1 MTDFVYSMPI
11 WLTTIVV
18 LAFALAVGLG
28 TSIGVQKLFRI
39 RSTKEEKEVAINLM
53 QVVAA
58 YVGIMIA
65 FAGVQVWQEFSDA
78 KAAVAH
84 EAATASQ
91 LYQDLTIFGPE
102 TRAARGALRAYVVS
116 ITKDEW
122 PRLSKGE
129 GSQVTE
135 AALQRVFAEVGKL
148 SPADNR
154 ASAIY
159 EEMLGKMNDLVD
171 YRHDRIVESQAGIPL
186 LLWTIG
192 LGGALLT
199 VAYAS
204 AFTPTRF
211 NISMIAGISFALGL
225 VFLFILTV
233 DHPFKG
239 EFSVSNRH
247 LVELTGVFDRLD
259 RLGASSEGK
268 VIELR

>member
-1 MTDFVYSMPI
+1 MTDFIYSVPI
-11 WLTTIVV
+11 WLTTIIV
-18 LAFALAVGLG
+18 LGAALAIGLG
-28 TSIGVQKLFRI
+28 ISTGVQKLFRI
-39 RSTKEEKEVAINLM
+39 KSTKEEKEVAINLM

-84 EAATASQ
+84 EAASASQ

-102 TRAARGALRAYVVS
+102 TLAARGALRTYVVS
-116 ITKDEW
+116 ITADEW
-122 PRLSKGE
+122 PQLAKGT
-129 GSQVTE
+129 GSEATE

-154 ASAIY
+154 AGAIY
-159 EEMLGKMNDLVD
+159 EEMLSKMNDLVD
-171 YRHDRIVESQAGIPL
+171 YRHDRIVESQSGIPV

-192 LGGALLT
+192 LVGASLT

-211 NISMIAGISFALGL
+211 NVSMIAGISFALGL

-259 RLGASSEGK
+259 RLALADQGK
-268 VIELR
+268 VTELR

>member
-1 MTDFVYSMPI
+1 MTDFVYGMPI

-18 LAFALAVGLG
+18 LVLALAIGLG
-28 TSIGVQKLFRI
+28 ARVGVQKLFRI
-39 RSTKEEKEVAINLM
+39 RSTKEEKEVAVNLM

-65 FAGVQVWQEFSDA
+65 FAGVQVWQDFYEA

-102 TRAARGALRAYVVS
+102 AAPARGALRSYIGS
-116 ITKDEW
+116 TTRDER
-122 PRLSKGE
+122 PSLRAGT
-129 GSQVTE
+129 GSEATE
-135 AALQRVFAEVGKL
+135 AALQRVCAAVGTL
-148 SPADNR
+148 DPSDNR
-154 ASAIY
+154 KAAIY
-159 EEMLGKMNDLVD
+159 EEMLDKMNELVD
-171 YRHDRIVESQAGIPL
+171 FRHDRIVESQAGIPL
-186 LLWTIG
+186 ILWTIG
-192 LGGALLT
+192 LVGSLLT

-211 NISMIAGISFALGL
+211 NVMAIVGISLTLGL

-247 LVELTGVFDRLD
+247 LVELSGEFDRLD
-259 RLGASSEGK
+259 RLAGEVAG
-268 VIELR
+268 